1 MSAFFRRIKMNKLM
15 KNLEFYNFDK
25 NIDVPDVFIIPDLQE
40 KLINEIDFQMNRAMY
55 ILYKNYDLNLVGSL
69 LKNLGEKSIV
79 LYFYDDLSDLFSIFS
94 NFSNNNLKSKFF
106 VFSSSISEYD
116 NKIKLD
122 MFLNNSFYTYTNI
135 IPVIKLDDNLNYI
148 KNARE
153 IIKYIREKRDSYS
166 FKLGNDAN
174 DTLYGF
180 DNRIKNIEQY
190 SEELGLKDF
199 IDRAYSHYQKKPAVI
214 VSSGPSL
221 DKNVHLLREY
231 QDKVLIF
238 SCDGSY
244 TTLIKNGILPHFIG
258 SVERVKITYDA
269 FYEGRN
275 FDSSVI
281 LLAPAVVRPE
291 IPRKFEGRMLSF
303 FKDKDAYGVYFDNLL
318 YNQKGSIWC
327 GSSVAHLLYNAAKVM
342 GADPIILIGQDLSYS
357 MEGISHADDSEVKEI
372 HDVSNVS
379 IWLKGNFDKLVPSD
393 YLWEKFLLEFIEII
407 SENPGKTINATE
419 GGAFIEGTEVS
430 FLNDV
435 LAKYAIDNILRPI
448 ELFSSIPKR
457 TLSEE
462 IKMNI
467 NKSLSSF
474 LEKYVEYEKIC
485 FKALENNVKILKKAK
500 KGIKTQKQLD
510 EVYDL
515 LEYVDQKI
523 VKEIMKDSDMMMLS
537 QYLIHS
543 AIRQINEIGVKS
555 YNFESIIK
563 NLEIHHILL
572 KQLILN
578 YRKMIKLMNDNGFE
592 LNRNYDWLNE
602 SIYEIDRI

>member
-1 MSAFFRRIKMNKLM
+1 MNNLM
-15 KNLEFYNFDK
+15 ENLEFYNFD
-25 NIDVPDVFIIPDLQE
+25 NIVNIPDVFIYPDLQE
-40 KLINEIDFQMNRAMY
+40 KLISEIDFQMNRAMY
-55 ILYKNYDLNLVGSL
+55 VLYKNYDLNLVGSL
-69 LKNLGEKSIV
+69 LNNLGEKSIV
-79 LYFYDDLSDLFSIFS
+79 LYFYDDFSDLFSIFS
-94 NFSNNNLKSKFF
+94 NFSNSQLKSKFF
-106 VFSSSISEYD
+106 VFSSSISKYD

-135 IPVIKLDDNLNYI
+135 IPVMKLDDNLNYI

-199 IDRAYSHYQKKPAVI
+199 IDRAYLQYKKKPAVI

-244 TTLIKNGILPHFIG
+244 TTLIKNGIIPHFIG

-291 IPRKFEGRMLSF
+291 IPRKFQGRMLSF

-318 YNQKGSIWC
+318 YNQKGCIWC

-342 GADPIILIGQDLSYS
+342 GADPIILIGQDLSYT

-372 HDVSNVS
+372 HDISNVS
-379 IWLKGNFDKLVPSD
+379 VWLKGNFDKLVPSD

-419 GGAFIEGTEVS
+419 GGAFIEGTEVG
-430 FLNDV
+430 FLNEV
-435 LAKYAIDNILRPI
+435 LAKYAIDNILKPI

-462 IKMNI
+462 IKMHI
-467 NKSLSSF
+467 KEKLSSF
-474 LEKYVEYEKIC
+474 LEKYVEHEKTC
-485 FKALENNVKILKKAK
+485 FKALENNVKILKKAN

-543 AIRQINEIGVKS
+543 AIRQINDIGVKS

-592 LNRNYDWLNE
+592 LSQNYDWLNE
-602 SIYEIDRI
+602 SIYEIDRM

>member
-1 MSAFFRRIKMNKLM
+1 MNKLM